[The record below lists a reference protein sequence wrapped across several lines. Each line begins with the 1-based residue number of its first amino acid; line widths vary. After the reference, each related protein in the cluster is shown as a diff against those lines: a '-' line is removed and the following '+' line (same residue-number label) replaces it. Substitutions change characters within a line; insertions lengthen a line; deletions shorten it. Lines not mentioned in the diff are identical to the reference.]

1 MLSLLLLLLP
11 LLLVPLSGLP
21 LATTGT
27 RSLVLEEATSAAQGG
42 SLAEVTRTATQ
53 GGSLAQTTGTATQ
66 GGSFAEAT
74 GTTAQVCSSAE
85 ATGTTAQ
92 VCSSAK
98 ASGTVTFV
106 SAVST
111 AAVSVRPSLSA
122 RQRFFDSSCSTFRG
136 QQDYISKHF
145 RLGLS
150 RVFVTLAL
158 KDQELHVATAEASAK
173 HVRL

>member
-1 MLSLLLLLLP
+1 MLSLLLLPLL

-27 RSLVLEEATSAAQGG
+27 RSLVLEEATSAAQDGWLARSYEDCSTRRLVSTNHWDCSTRRLVCRSYRDYST
-42 SLAEVTRTATQ
+42 SLLVSRSYRDYSTSLLVSRRFRNCNLCLCCVNSFCLSQAE
-53 GGSLAQTTGTATQ
+53 LFCQTT
-66 GGSFAEAT
+66 
-74 GTTAQVCSSAE
+74 
-85 ATGTTAQ
+85 
-92 VCSSAK
+92 
-98 ASGTVTFV
+98 
-106 SAVST
+106 
-111 AAVSVRPSLSA
+111 
-122 RQRFFDSSCSTFRG
+122 SSCSTFRG
-136 QQDYISKHF
+136 QQDYISKHV